1 MPGFELISA
10 EEKRRVN
17 NLFNEIKKKKKKKE

>member
-17 NLFNEIKKKKKKKE
+17 NLFNEIKKKKE

>member
-17 NLFNEIKKKKKKKE
+17 NLFNEIKKKKK

>member
-17 NLFNEIKKKKKKKE
+17 NLFNEIKKKKKKGF